1 MNEKNEMRMYVCK
14 GVHLLGV
21 SRSFKHVD
29 EDSNDPKYFVEES
42 G

>member
-1 MNEKNEMRMYVCK
+1 MQGSPFAR
-14 GVHLLGV
+14 V